1 MARPDYQGR
10 FIWQELLCNDLT
22 AATFFYSRVM
32 QWKAQPFSP
41 GSPYLMFTAVD
52 GRSVAGAMR
61 LSDEA
66 RAAGTTPYWRG
77 YIGTEDIDATVAL
90 AASLGAR
97 VVQPAQDVPT
107 VGRVALLADPE
118 GATFGLFRPLPTAAP
133 NDSGHKGFAWYELA
147 ARNRQSA
154 LAFYQRLFG
163 WELRAPMDMGG
174 GFHYQVFGIGAQDI
188 GGAYTIPAERAMPPA
203 WCPYATGASADE
215 TADQVL
221 AAGGQVIH
229 GPIDVPGGGR
239 IVQFF
244 DSQHALCAV
253 HSMGSAVLQPREARP
268 STTAASVEVGRS
280 HGVRR
285 SQTALR
291 SKDTAARA
299 AKRGKKMTDDDTTM
313 TAPEATAAAPL
324 VRPRRKKRIV
334 RRAKRKVRRAK
345 RKVARKAKAAVRR
358 RAALKS
364 KLPGRRR
371 RAARRIKRAKRK
383 AKRKVVRVVR
393 RLARRVRR
401 VRRRAARRAKR

>member
-1 MARPDYQGR
+1 LRYCRITARPAIEGDTEMTQPEYQGR

-32 QWKAQPFSP
+32 QWKAQPYSQ

-61 LSDEA
+61 LSDES
-66 RAAGTTPYWRG
+66 RAAGMASHWRG
-77 YIGTEDIDATVAL
+77 YIGAEDIDATVAK
-90 AASLGAR
+90 ATGLGAR
-97 VVQPAQDVPT
+97 VVQPAQDVPM

-118 GATFGLFRPLPTAAP
+118 GAVFGLFRPLPTAAP
-133 NDSGHKGFAWYELA
+133 HDSGHKGFAWNELA
-147 ARNRQSA
+147 ARDRESA

-174 GFHYQVFGIGAQDI
+174 GFHYQVFGIGAQDF
-188 GGAYTIPAERAMPPA
+188 GGAYSIPAERAMPPA

-215 TADQVL
+215 MADRVL

-244 DSQHALCAV
+244 DSQHALFAV
-253 HSMGSAVLQPREARP
+253 HSMAASR
-268 STTAASVEVGRS
+268 STHTAA
-280 HGVRR
+280 
-285 SQTALR
+285 Q
-291 SKDTAARA
+291 A
-299 AKRGKKMTDDDTTM
+299 AKRGKKMTDDEPTM
-313 TAPEATAAAPL
+313 TAPEAPAAAPI

-334 RRAKRKVRRAK
+334 RRAKRKVARAK
-345 RKVARKAKAAVRR
+345 RKVVRKAKAAVRR
-358 RAALKS
+358 RAAAKS

-371 RAARRIKRAKRK
+371 RAVRRIKRAKAK
-383 AKRKVVRVVR
+383 AKRKVVRAVKRVV
-393 RLARRVRR
+393 RRVRR
-401 VRRRAARRAKR
+401 VRRRAARKSRR

>member
-1 MARPDYQGR
+1 MAQPEYQGR

-32 QWKAQPFSP
+32 QWKAQPFSQ
-41 GSPYLMFTAVD
+41 GSPYLMFTAID

-61 LSDEA
+61 LSDES
-66 RAAGTTPYWRG
+66 RAAGIAPHWRG
-77 YIGTEDIDATVAL
+77 YIGAEDVDATVAQ

-97 VVQPAQDVPT
+97 VVQQAQDVPT

-133 NDSGHKGFAWYELA
+133 HDSGHKGFAWNELA
-147 ARNRQSA
+147 ARHRESA

-174 GFHYQVFGIGAQDI
+174 GFHYQTFGIGAQDF
-188 GGAYTIPAERAMPPA
+188 GGAYSIPAERAMPPA
-203 WCPYATGASADE
+203 WCPYATGASADD
-215 TADQVL
+215 TADRVL

-253 HSMGSAVLQPREARP
+253 HSMGSAV
-268 STTAASVEVGRS
+268 
-280 HGVRR
+280 R
-285 SQTALR
+285 SQPASR
-291 SKDTAARA
+291 SKDNAATAV
-299 AKRGKKMTDDDTTM
+299 KRGKKMTDDEPTM
-313 TAPEATAAAPL
+313 TAPEAPAAAPL

-383 AKRKVVRVVR
+383 MKRKVARVVR
-393 RLARRVRR
+393 RVARRVRR
-401 VRRRAARRAKR
+401 VRRRVARKSKR